1 MEVSWVCLIN
11 KLFQSLP
18 GGVKAQREDFTFMEG
33 GGLVGLIVVH
43 LLATKI
49 SLRTSGF
56 RTTLSWLE
64 VDGYIMAQY
73 ELC

>member
-1 MEVSWVCLIN
+1 
-11 KLFQSLP
+11 
-18 GGVKAQREDFTFMEG
+18 MEG